1 MSITKHLLLNWYSS
15 MKKNFWNI
23 RIIFDVANWLWKS
36 EFCNFQQL
44 LCKFTQDLKK
54 ILGSSLT
61 FTLKEGPVRCAKVC
75 NKSWVILSCFCQLSS
90 FPFKKWENRLLAC
103 FIDTARIFHGN
114 DMQIFTQKKSA
125 KKSEWQS
132 ANKFALIFF
141 RF

>member
-1 MSITKHLLLNWYSS
+1 MSILVMFLTVFSTYLLTEN
-15 MKKNFWNI
+15 NI
-23 RIIFDVANWLWKS
+23 RNIFKIDQIEKLGLSIKAVVVS
-36 EFCNFQQL
+36 NFYL
-44 LCKFTQDLKK
+44 IGK
-54 ILGSSLT
+54 IHHNFLVPRMIESTCQT
-61 FTLKEGPVRCAKVC
+61 FRPIQ
-75 NKSWVILSCFCQLSS
+75 ILDIHRVFFCQLSS

-132 ANKFALIFF
+132 ANKFALNFF